1 MPTIAPPRTAPP
13 LRKTNPTVHEDN
25 GLGNGLGWDSQV
37 ILFNDDVHTFEY
49 VVAMLCSVFGHSVQL
64 AEKIMLEAHTKG
76 RAIAEVEERKKA
88 EEHAASLRSGGLRA
102 TVENIG

>member
-1 MPTIAPPRTAPP
+1 M
-13 LRKTNPTVHEDN
+13 
-25 GLGNGLGWDSQV
+25 
-37 ILFNDDVHTFEY
+37 
-49 VVAMLCSVFGHSVQL
+49 QL

-88 EEHAASLRSGGLRA
+88 EEHAASLRSGGLQA